1 MKKVTIKKVLFV
13 CIENSCRSQLA
24 EAITNHF
31 FSNKLEAFSA
41 GSNPSKKINPKA
53 ISSLKRIQIIHFGY
67 NKTIDEMINKSYDFV
82 VGMGCG
88 DRCPIIPGAKKLEW
102 DIPDPKTF
110 DNIEF
115 DNVRDLIKDKII
127 SDLILL

>member
-1 MKKVTIKKVLFV
+1 MNNQSIRKVLFV
-13 CIENSCRSQLA
+13 CVENACRSQLA
-24 EAITNHF
+24 ESISNHF
-31 FSNKLEAFSA
+31 FSNQLRAYSA
-41 GSNPSKKINPKA
+41 GSKPSTKVNSKAIASLKKINIRHSGHTKK
-53 ISSLKRIQIIHFGY
+53 IE
-67 NKTIDEMINKSYDFV
+67 DVDNKSYDFV

-110 DNIEF
+110 DDIEF

-127 SDLILL
+127 SDLI